1 MKGYVRAGDAVV
13 IHRVQRGPRR
23 QRRRRHCREAGEPIA
38 PNDLHGLVTLRLLAC
53 VMVRRA
59 NENYRFF
66 MSFLWRADCSGY
78 FEDLITVHLGAST

>member
-23 QRRRRHCREAGEPIA
+23 QRRRRHCREAAEPIA
-38 PNDLHGLVTLRLLAC
+38 ANDLHGLVTLRLLAC

-66 MSFLWRADCSGY
+66 MSFLWRADCS
-78 FEDLITVHLGAST
+78 EDLITVHLGAST